1 MKRGRTLTLGWL
13 AWRQMRAR
21 WVSFVPTAVG
31 LAVALALGTAVTLTQ
46 SRTEEASLVQ
56 TVNGLGPRG
65 LVTVRL
71 TGVRSAADY
80 NQFTADVGKAAV
92 GLGGLVTTRSALL
105 YSARYV
111 PTVVNGVMPARPGA
125 DLGIAVL
132 SDLPNHVDL
141 VSGSWPARSQLSD
154 TFDVTMPED
163 AAKASHL
170 KLGDR
175 ACLQVL
181 DGKYVVCIKVA
192 GLWHPRKITD
202 PYWGPEQ
209 SVPIAAFT
217 DIPTYFTIIDA
228 EPKSDQ
234 PPQLVSVATV
244 TLSPDLEAIR
254 AVGANAAL
262 ADLRRLHGEFGVK
275 RPDAV
280 VVSDLEVAL
289 DQFVNQEALAAFAVD
304 LVAVQLLLIALY
316 CVWFLAGNL
325 LAQQRPAMAVW
336 RSRGW
341 SWRGVSSLLWIEL
354 ALAALI
360 AAPAGVVGG
369 WLASEAAARWV
380 YRNPPIPPFHA
391 DLGRLGIPVAALL
404 VAELTLLALQALLAA
419 RHGVLRTRAAA
430 SRPPVPWWR
439 QRYLDV
445 MLALL
450 AIPLLLQLRE
460 LGSASVR
467 SAGAADDPANLL
479 LPGIAVS
486 VIALA
491 ALRLLPL
498 SALVV
503 ARLRRSVGARLAS
516 VQLLRAPGQHAG
528 LAMLLLFAVA
538 AGVFASTYSATTAR
552 NGADRAAYAAG
563 TDVRATFGGVVAA
576 VPDEIPI
583 GGAAARSSV
592 FRSYARVG
600 TEDDQILAVDPYSFK
615 SVMYTRDDL
624 ASTPLPDLVQML
636 ADRETG
642 GDPLPSS
649 GKTLSVG
656 EPAACS

>member
-1 MKRGRTLTLGWL
+1 MKRGRRLTLGWL
-13 AWRQMRAR
+13 AWRQVRAR

-244 TLSPDLEAIR
+244 TLSPDLEPIR
-254 AVGANAAL
+254 AVGANA
-262 ADLRRLHGEFGVK
+262 
-275 RPDAV
+275 
-280 VVSDLEVAL
+280 
-289 DQFVNQEALAAFAVD
+289 
-304 LVAVQLLLIALY
+304 
-316 CVWFLAGNL
+316 
-325 LAQQRPAMAVW
+325 
-336 RSRGW
+336 
-341 SWRGVSSLLWIEL
+341 
-354 ALAALI
+354 
-360 AAPAGVVGG
+360 
-369 WLASEAAARWV
+369 
-380 YRNPPIPPFHA
+380 
-391 DLGRLGIPVAALL
+391 
-404 VAELTLLALQALLAA
+404 
-419 RHGVLRTRAAA
+419 
-430 SRPPVPWWR
+430 
-439 QRYLDV
+439 
-445 MLALL
+445 
-450 AIPLLLQLRE
+450 
-460 LGSASVR
+460 
-467 SAGAADDPANLL
+467 
-479 LPGIAVS
+479 
-486 VIALA
+486 
-491 ALRLLPL
+491 
-498 SALVV
+498 
-503 ARLRRSVGARLAS
+503 
-516 VQLLRAPGQHAG
+516 
-528 LAMLLLFAVA
+528 
-538 AGVFASTYSATTAR
+538 
-552 NGADRAAYAAG
+552 
-563 TDVRATFGGVVAA
+563 
-576 VPDEIPI
+576 
-583 GGAAARSSV
+583 
-592 FRSYARVG
+592 
-600 TEDDQILAVDPYSFK
+600 
-615 SVMYTRDDL
+615 
-624 ASTPLPDLVQML
+624 PLPDPPP
-636 ADRETG
+636 RHR
-642 GDPLPSS
+642 
-649 GKTLSVG
+649 
-656 EPAACS
+656 